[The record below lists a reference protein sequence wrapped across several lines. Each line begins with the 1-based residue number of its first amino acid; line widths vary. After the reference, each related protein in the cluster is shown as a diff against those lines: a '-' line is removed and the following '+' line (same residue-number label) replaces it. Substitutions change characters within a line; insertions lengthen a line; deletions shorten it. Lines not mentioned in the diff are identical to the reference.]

1 MFINALNWNHSLQ
14 VKRTR
19 IQRIT
24 LHTPDFVNLSNQLP
38 YTLDESSK
46 KKIAKIL
53 NLQLQQT
60 KAPNQNQTLLAS
72 AVIVKRQ
79 DIGKEIVTNV
89 SASDTCSALT
99 SISKVFPI
107 LNDGAPRNY
116 SSSSDLSLNWF
127 GKIFL
132 QTGDKSLPV
141 LTDTRATLLVLN
153 PSTIKNTPCLGA
165 PKQFK

>member
-1 MFINALNWNHSLQ
+1 MKTKSSPIVLPLQ
-14 VKRTR
+14 R
-19 IQRIT
+19 
-24 LHTPDFVNLSNQLP
+24 
-38 YTLDESSK
+38 
-46 KKIAKIL
+46 AKY
-53 NLQLQQT
+53 
-60 KAPNQNQTLLAS
+60 
-72 AVIVKRQ
+72 
-79 DIGKEIVTNV
+79 IGKEVVTKLGTSNTV
-89 SASDTCSALT
+89 SPLT
-99 SISKVFPI
+99 SLSNVLSV